1 MKIPFYLAVYIN
13 TKVQKR
19 SRKHGSDKVATL
31 VGTCS
36 AAQQHMTSFL
46 YTYYKI
52 ETAEKKWAK

>member
-19 SRKHGSDKVATL
+19 SRKQGSDKVATL

-36 AAQQHMTSFL
+36 AA
-46 YTYYKI
+46 
-52 ETAEKKWAK
+52 